1 MLNNHSYHSYG
12 DLSRDGLTCGGR
24 FTGPVFLPVRGRV
37 TRPAT
42 PLCRGRPLIL
52 APEGCSWA
60 QPFPQRLLSHPK
72 GTAGTFRAL
81 PSMVLPGWVR
91 CTGFPPRAVL
101 VDTSGPDAPASLQ
114 QQRFLL
120 SAAPGQVRRA
130 LRPQS
135 GPRYCQSR
143 DSGSRLRAFCTQERQ
158 GTQQLGGRQEQTR
171 EQRSVLT
178 GSDLRPGSGGLAAA
192 VRLLRTPQA
201 APVLPAPLRVVL
213 GSPSWAHLPVVRSL
227 GILRACEWKE
237 RSTQWPQ
244 VWDSREPRGLRPEQ
258 VRESQPSLRGS
269 SRLQRL
275 VMCLLALTCIPWPA
289 LLCPVGS
296 TFPTPPP
303 PSGFPAGG
311 RRGEPKVFQ
320 AASLLVAGLCGSSP
334 TGQPLPCGPQSPWT
348 GLAVLPVPVG

>member
-1 MLNNHSYHSYG
+1 M
-12 DLSRDGLTCGGR
+12 
-24 FTGPVFLPVRGRV
+24 
-37 TRPAT
+37 
-42 PLCRGRPLIL
+42 IL

-244 VWDSREPRGLRPEQ
+244 VWDSREPGGSGQSRCGSRSHPFGAAHVSRGWSCACSPSRASPGPLCSVLWGAHFPPHPHPLVSR
-258 VRESQPSLRGS
+258 REGGGENPRYFRQHLSLWLVSVVPVPRDSPSLVVPSPPGQAWLCCQFLSGS
-269 SRLQRL
+269 FRY
-275 VMCLLALTCIPWPA
+275 
-289 LLCPVGS
+289 
-296 TFPTPPP
+296 
-303 PSGFPAGG
+303 
-311 RRGEPKVFQ
+311 
-320 AASLLVAGLCGSSP
+320 
-334 TGQPLPCGPQSPWT
+334 WT
-348 GLAVLPVPVG
+348 LETLPVLCVSPA